1 MNLNDI
7 LPQLKAWF
15 PPEAHKERDL
25 PGGGSWWFVP
35 WQAIRD
41 RLDEVCPDSWEV
53 RYGEPQYLGDF
64 CYVSC
69 TLTLCGVSRQGVGS
83 AEIQLLS
90 SKGRNMARGN
100 PIERAVADAF
110 KNAAEQ
116 FGIAAY
122 LDEQADTKTK
132 QNFARY
138 MHRAGNS
145 KVAQQYKDN
154 EAIAR
159 GEEPQRPQRSNP
171 AAKPF
176 GRAAVTDANTPITE
190 AQVKRFYAIARTDG
204 GFTKEGLTAFL
215 NASELEN
222 ATKIP
227 RSQYDEF
234 CKAVGDREQGQAWNE
249 FAVQKSQEAV

>member
-1 MNLNDI
+1 MNLNEI

-15 PPEAHKERDL
+15 PPEVHKERDL

-35 WQAIRD
+35 WQTIRD

-53 RYGEPQYLGDF
+53 HYGEPQYLGDF

-69 TLTLCGVSRQGVGS
+69 TLTLCGISRQGVGS

-122 LDEQADTKTK
+122 LDEQADAKTK

-159 GEEPQRPQRSNP
+159 GEEPQRSERSNP

-176 GRAAVTDANTPITE
+176 GRTAITDANSPISE
-190 AQVKRFYAIARTDG
+190 RQVKRFYAIAQQDG
-204 GFTKEGLTAFL
+204 GFSDAAIQAFL
-215 NASELEN
+215 AHSGVNS
-222 ATKIP
+222 ATQIP

-234 CKAVGDREQGQAWNE
+234 CKAVGDRAQGQAWNDYVKQS
-249 FAVQKSQEAV
+249 A